1 MPFFLKNSMNG
12 ISNDEFFD
20 TFGLD
25 PIRWV
30 AANVPDTAKGEFY
43 DPDHVPGYLE
53 ARRVVSDRWRII
65 TERIPDPQ
73 YETIRYNFVTPKK
86 TLTMVLQSNEHTS
99 WVSERLVKE
108 KADIDIIAEFMTS
121 PRCDVGEVNR
131 QAAEYGERGMIRGFI
146 LFFDVY
152 GQSGCWQDASV
163 LYGIENLIMATY
175 DDPSWVHAFLGIL
188 QRRKSVYIEST
199 KGAKFDILEHG
210 GGDASSTVISP
221 KIFDE
226 FVAPYDAPLT
236 EVAHSA
242 GQRVVYHTCGG
253 MMPFLER
260 LADMKPDAME
270 TFTPAGMGGDTRL
283 AEAKKRIGHRVT
295 MIGGFDQF
303 HYFKGCSP
311 EDTRLAVRQ
320 CFQDAGEGGGFILS
334 PSDHFFDADLDLLR
348 AFADEAHSC
357 LYR

>member
-1 MPFFLKNSMNG
+1 
-12 ISNDEFFD
+12 
-20 TFGLD
+20 
-25 PIRWV
+25 
-30 AANVPDTAKGEFY
+30 
-43 DPDHVPGYLE
+43 
-53 ARRVVSDRWRII
+53 
-65 TERIPDPQ
+65 
-73 YETIRYNFVTPKK
+73 
-86 TLTMVLQSNEHTS
+86 
-99 WVSERLVKE
+99 
-108 KADIDIIAEFMTS
+108 
-121 PRCDVGEVNR
+121 
-131 QAAEYGERGMIRGFI
+131 
-146 LFFDVY
+146 
-152 GQSGCWQDASV
+152 
-163 LYGIENLIMATY
+163 
-175 DDPSWVHAFLGIL
+175 
-188 QRRKSVYIEST
+188 
-199 KGAKFDILEHG
+199 
-210 GGDASSTVISP
+210 
-221 KIFDE
+221 
-226 FVAPYDAPLT
+226 
-236 EVAHSA
+236 
-242 GQRVVYHTCGG
+242 